1 MNFGTKLEY
10 IRNQRKISVY
20 KISKT
25 TGLSNS
31 YIRDLEKGK
40 RNPSLDTLY
49 RLSVPLGISVSEL
62 LNENEELS
70 YLSAEEKDIIENIR
84 LLSDEKKDALLHML
98 RVLRSN

>member
-1 MNFGTKLEY
+1 MDFGARLEY
-10 IRNQRKISVY
+10 IRTQRKISIY

-31 YIRDLEKGK
+31 YIRDLERGK

-49 RLSVPLGISVSEL
+49 RISVPLGVSVSEL
-62 LNENEELS
+62 LNESEELS

-84 LLSDEKKDALLHML
+84 LLSDEKRDALLHNP
-98 RVLRSN
+98 VT